1 MENIQ
6 KILDQLKIL
15 IFCGMIIFITQY
27 VNLNGKMDIKLGILG
42 VILMII
48 ISILSVIVK
57 DVTKLK
63 IPSFAWASLFGL
75 LLATPWCPIQKL
87 VLDITKEYSATSIST
102 CILAIAGIS
111 IGNKLVDIKKLSWR
125 IVLVA
130 FVVFTGTFFSSAL
143 VAQFILKMQGII

>member
-1 MENIQ
+1 MANIQ

-15 IFCGMIIFITQY
+15 IFCGMIIFIAQY
-27 VNLNGKMDIKLGILG
+27 VNLNGKMNIKLGILG

-48 ISILSVIVK
+48 LSILSVIVK

-87 VLDITKEYSATSIST
+87 VLDITKEYSAASIST

-130 FVVFTGTFFSSAL
+130 LVVFTGTFFGSAL